1 MIKYYIRTFYKL
13 PPGKWLLDSTEHLK
27 EILQSIMASRPS
39 HRKVKD
45 NELENCISCVRIN
58 TETLPEYQ
66 TIFKEKRDWSWN
78 DLDEMDKAWAK
89 HPILGEIPHEC
100 I

>member
-13 PPGKWLLDSTEHLK
+13 PPSKWILDSIK
-27 EILQSIMASRPS
+27 DIPEIITSIIDTKPS

-45 NELENCISCVRIN
+45 EDLEHCVSCVQID
-58 TETLPEYQ
+58 TFILPEYRQ
-66 TIFKEKRDWSWN
+66 IFFERRNWSWN

-89 HPILGEIPHEC
+89 QSTLAKE
-100 I
+100 